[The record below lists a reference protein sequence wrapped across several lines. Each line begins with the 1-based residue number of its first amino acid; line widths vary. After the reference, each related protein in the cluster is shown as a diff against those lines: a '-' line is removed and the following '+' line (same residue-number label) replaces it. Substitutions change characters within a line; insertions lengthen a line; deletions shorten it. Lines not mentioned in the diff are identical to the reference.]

1 MTEVLPRAKKQKTAS
16 YSTPAESAAADKA
29 AEAVSEED
37 TGFTEE
43 LPPLPFVHQYRSGN
57 FFCARVLREIL
68 PICEENA
75 SGQQREVRDRDG
87 DTRHRQI
94 GLLRLFFQ
102 RFRKE
107 VSNIC
112 IVAISHKVLGVNEVV
127 VFKAHREKKKVFFLC
142 DGPPRTFPR
151 AGQMVVFTSPNV
163 EWLRVVRKDDCTI
176 YMPLWTCEEL
186 QEAASAVGLKGS
198 SGVNCITDDII
209 EERFYSFG
217 GVARECLLQEEALA
231 EFKKRDLNKEIEQ
244 IRDVEEFSHLVDGVG
259 NRSACHRVLHYVPGE
274 DTRWVDTKL
283 ASPFVGENLALHLL
297 KSVKNDK
304 KSLHTSL
311 EGIPEATATRGP
323 YHKPESTRFESING
337 FYLPKMKPTGS
348 STVVTAEDVIA
359 WNTDAKNRVILF
371 QMTISMTHPVKAS
384 GILSVLEKLGLL
396 EVINSDPKRA
406 ALVFVVPKST
416 TSSFKRQEIVPEA
429 TDNSPVKSIKGI
441 GPVAERN
448 LPAKAILSRAQRNLE
463 SMRDKTYSEAMA
475 QIPQY
480 AWFTQG

>member
-102 RFRKE
+102 RFR
-107 VSNIC
+107 
-112 IVAISHKVLGVNEVV
+112 
-127 VFKAHREKKKVFFLC
+127 RE
-142 DGPPRTFPR
+142 
-151 AGQMVVFTSPNV
+151 
-163 EWLRVVRKDDCTI
+163 
-176 YMPLWTCEEL
+176 
-186 QEAASAVGLKGS
+186 
-198 SGVNCITDDII
+198 
-209 EERFYSFG
+209 
-217 GVARECLLQEEALA
+217 
-231 EFKKRDLNKEIEQ
+231 
-244 IRDVEEFSHLVDGVG
+244 
-259 NRSACHRVLHYVPGE
+259 
-274 DTRWVDTKL
+274 
-283 ASPFVGENLALHLL
+283 
-297 KSVKNDK
+297 
-304 KSLHTSL
+304 
-311 EGIPEATATRGP
+311 
-323 YHKPESTRFESING
+323 
-337 FYLPKMKPTGS
+337 PTGS

-406 ALVFVVPKST
+406 ALVFIVPKST

-448 LPAKAILSRAQRNLE
+448 LPAKAIQSRAQRNLE

>member
-102 RFRKE
+102 RFR
-107 VSNIC
+107 
-112 IVAISHKVLGVNEVV
+112 
-127 VFKAHREKKKVFFLC
+127 RE
-142 DGPPRTFPR
+142 
-151 AGQMVVFTSPNV
+151 
-163 EWLRVVRKDDCTI
+163 
-176 YMPLWTCEEL
+176 
-186 QEAASAVGLKGS
+186 
-198 SGVNCITDDII
+198 
-209 EERFYSFG
+209 
-217 GVARECLLQEEALA
+217 
-231 EFKKRDLNKEIEQ
+231 
-244 IRDVEEFSHLVDGVG
+244 
-259 NRSACHRVLHYVPGE
+259 
-274 DTRWVDTKL
+274 
-283 ASPFVGENLALHLL
+283 
-297 KSVKNDK
+297 
-304 KSLHTSL
+304 
-311 EGIPEATATRGP
+311 
-323 YHKPESTRFESING
+323 
-337 FYLPKMKPTGS
+337 PTGS

>member
-107 VSNIC
+107 
-112 IVAISHKVLGVNEVV
+112 L
-127 VFKAHREKKKVFFLC
+127 
-142 DGPPRTFPR
+142 
-151 AGQMVVFTSPNV
+151 
-163 EWLRVVRKDDCTI
+163 KD
-176 YMPLWTCEEL
+176 L
-186 QEAASAVGLKGS
+186 
-198 SGVNCITDDII
+198 
-209 EERFYSFG
+209 
-217 GVARECLLQEEALA
+217 
-231 EFKKRDLNKEIEQ
+231 
-244 IRDVEEFSHLVDGVG
+244 
-259 NRSACHRVLHYVPGE
+259 
-274 DTRWVDTKL
+274 
-283 ASPFVGENLALHLL
+283 
-297 KSVKNDK
+297 
-304 KSLHTSL
+304 SL
-311 EGIPEATATRGP
+311 ATATRGP

>member
-311 EGIPEATATRGP
+311 EGIPEGASLCVRLFEAETHEQLARGCKFEPRLLRDTTAGRSDAQLP
-323 YHKPESTRFESING
+323 TRF
-337 FYLPKMKPTGS
+337 
-348 STVVTAEDVIA
+348 
-359 WNTDAKNRVILF
+359 
-371 QMTISMTHPVKAS
+371 
-384 GILSVLEKLGLL
+384 
-396 EVINSDPKRA
+396 
-406 ALVFVVPKST
+406 
-416 TSSFKRQEIVPEA
+416 
-429 TDNSPVKSIKGI
+429 SPS
-441 GPVAERN
+441 
-448 LPAKAILSRAQRNLE
+448 L
-463 SMRDKTYSEAMA
+463 
-475 QIPQY
+475 
-480 AWFTQG
+480 

>member
-1 MTEVLPRAKKQKTAS
+1 
-16 YSTPAESAAADKA
+16 
-29 AEAVSEED
+29 
-37 TGFTEE
+37 
-43 LPPLPFVHQYRSGN
+43 
-57 FFCARVLREIL
+57 
-68 PICEENA
+68 
-75 SGQQREVRDRDG
+75 
-87 DTRHRQI
+87 
-94 GLLRLFFQ
+94 
-102 RFRKE
+102 
-107 VSNIC
+107 
-112 IVAISHKVLGVNEVV
+112 
-127 VFKAHREKKKVFFLC
+127 
-142 DGPPRTFPR
+142 
-151 AGQMVVFTSPNV
+151 MVVFTSPNV

-311 EGIPEATATRGP
+311 EGIPEGASLCVRLFEAETHEQLARGCKFEPRLLRDTTAGRTTATRGP

>member
-107 VSNIC
+107 
-112 IVAISHKVLGVNEVV
+112 
-127 VFKAHREKKKVFFLC
+127 
-142 DGPPRTFPR
+142 
-151 AGQMVVFTSPNV
+151 
-163 EWLRVVRKDDCTI
+163 
-176 YMPLWTCEEL
+176 
-186 QEAASAVGLKGS
+186 
-198 SGVNCITDDII
+198 
-209 EERFYSFG
+209 
-217 GVARECLLQEEALA
+217 
-231 EFKKRDLNKEIEQ
+231 
-244 IRDVEEFSHLVDGVG
+244 
-259 NRSACHRVLHYVPGE
+259 
-274 DTRWVDTKL
+274 
-283 ASPFVGENLALHLL
+283 
-297 KSVKNDK
+297 
-304 KSLHTSL
+304 
-311 EGIPEATATRGP
+311 
-323 YHKPESTRFESING
+323 
-337 FYLPKMKPTGS
+337 PTGS

>member
-102 RFRKE
+102 RFR
-107 VSNIC
+107 
-112 IVAISHKVLGVNEVV
+112 
-127 VFKAHREKKKVFFLC
+127 RE
-142 DGPPRTFPR
+142 
-151 AGQMVVFTSPNV
+151 
-163 EWLRVVRKDDCTI
+163 
-176 YMPLWTCEEL
+176 
-186 QEAASAVGLKGS
+186 
-198 SGVNCITDDII
+198 
-209 EERFYSFG
+209 
-217 GVARECLLQEEALA
+217 
-231 EFKKRDLNKEIEQ
+231 
-244 IRDVEEFSHLVDGVG
+244 
-259 NRSACHRVLHYVPGE
+259 
-274 DTRWVDTKL
+274 
-283 ASPFVGENLALHLL
+283 
-297 KSVKNDK
+297 
-304 KSLHTSL
+304 
-311 EGIPEATATRGP
+311 
-323 YHKPESTRFESING
+323 PESTRFESING